1 MNEAFS
7 VFFGDFDLLRSRRGD
22 LERRFG
28 VTDLDFF
35 RRGVTDLDFLRFG
48 VTDLDFLRFGVT
60 DLDFFRLGVKDLDLD
75 RRGVFDLDFVLWSR
89 RSRRVL
95 ERDRRDTELRLL

>member
-22 LERRFG
+22 LERRF
-28 VTDLDFF
+28 
-35 RRGVTDLDFLRFG
+35 GVTDLDFLRFG